1 MCIRDSNTRALQT
14 ALFFQR
20 NSTNGSLLRSDL
32 LRFQIQDSYFLLNNL
47 GRRADAVSFDLNRG
61 ANEVAQIRN
70 RYGGELS
77 QLERDLNNSGK
88 QQRRNSKKLAKLAK
102 PTKPNNKKVAL
113 LNNRIT
119 ALNSYDKLPL
129 ELYRADLLNAVGKP

>member
-1 MCIRDSNTRALQT
+1 MLNCTSNLVRQ
-14 ALFFQR
+14 
-20 NSTNGSLLRSDL
+20 
-32 LRFQIQDSYFLLNNL
+32 
-47 GRRADAVSFDLNRG
+47 ADAVASNLNRR

-77 QLERDLNNSGK
+77 QIERDLNDSGK
-88 QQRRNSKKLAKLAK
+88 VQRRNSRRLAKLAK

-119 ALNSYDKLPL
+119 SLNSYDKLPL
-129 ELYRADLLNAVGKP
+129 ELYRADLLSAAGKP